1 MFRVR
6 GPHALTPNNKS
17 EVPSPCL
24 ASAYSSGVSMKS
36 VWSFSKTV
44 FLKTLRFVAMTLV
57 LALAT
62 AVSFA

>member
-1 MFRVR
+1 M
-6 GPHALTPNNKS
+6 A
-17 EVPSPCL
+17 SP
-24 ASAYSSGVSMKS
+24 YSSGVSMTS

-44 FLKTLRFVAMTLV
+44 FLKALRFVAMTLV